1 MYRQLV
7 THNRRAAIVFL
18 IDCSLSML
26 QQTRIGTIECS
37 KIKMAELMCNMMI
50 DELVVRCSRHDRV
63 NNYYD
68 IAALGYSQMGV
79 ESLLPGDTEDFMPVD
94 RLTDLMPMPTTITC
108 RAKINGKMVDIP
120 YTYSPWI
127 EPRAGGSTPMLEAL
141 AYTYTIVDH
150 WCRNLDNRDS
160 FPPIIFHFT
169 DGLSNDSDKAA
180 LLDMASRVTSTHTND
195 GNTLLF
201 NIHLSTDVDAKQ
213 HIFPSNRSFKT
224 TDRDREL
231 LFMMSSIVP
240 KHLED
245 SVAFI
250 LNLKR
255 RGPYRGMMSNYSPG
269 DLISIINT
277 GTESIDSVKHL

>member
-1 MYRQLV
+1 
-7 THNRRAAIVFL
+7 
-18 IDCSLSML
+18 
-26 QQTRIGTIECS
+26 
-37 KIKMAELMCNMMI
+37 MI
-50 DELVVRCSRHDRV
+50 DELVVRATRGDRV
-63 NNYYD
+63 RNYYD
-68 IAALGYSQMGV
+68 IAVLGYSRGCV
-79 ESLLPGDTEDFMPVD
+79 ESLLPGEGEGFIAVD
-94 RLTDLMPMPTTITC
+94 RLAELMPAPTTVYIEQHDRDGSIINAPITLHE
-108 RAKINGKMVDIP
+108 
-120 YTYSPWI
+120 WI
-127 EPRAGGSTPMLEAL
+127 APRAAGSTPMLEAL
-141 AYTYTIVDH
+141 ATVH
-150 WCRNLDNRDS
+150 KLVEEWCSNLDNRHS
-160 FPPIIFHFT
+160 FPPMVFHIT
-169 DGLSNDSDKAA
+169 DGSCSNTEREV
-180 LLDMASRVTSTHTND
+180 LIEIASHIKLTHTED

-245 SVAFI
+245 SVAFL